1 MIDYMTVQ
9 MVANLAVAPEPTKPV
24 KAKATRG
31 RKEKASAGPMRR
43 STRARNDNDY
53 RTRSCDNENSEPES
67 EM

>member
-31 RKEKASAGPMRR
+31 RKEKASAVPMRR
-43 STRARNDNDY
+43 STRARNDND
-53 RTRSCDNENSEPES
+53 
-67 EM
+67 